1 MTSAQPKPDPR
12 PHRTAFYQ
20 VNELAH
26 QISGDIVLVPD
37 ASNLTGINRE
47 DLIKLSHWENKGD
60 EGEHLLTPDNIDRL
74 AVLTDGFFRFMDDG
88 KDASVITLWRS
99 GTPIV
104 QQIDG
109 EPCEAAVELV
119 TDAVTGMRPLREK
132 WHGLP
137 PLEAEMEILACRAG
151 FIKGH
156 RPKWLER
163 QARRNLEERDVDP
176 AVPDEPKGEPVA
188 ANDNV
193 PAPAPKPDGAIHVIN
208 PADWHG
214 EPVPTREWYC
224 DGLIPMRTVTI
235 LNGDGGVGK
244 SLLALQ
250 LAAAGAMGLDTLGME
265 PLAGRTLVLGAEDD
279 ADEFQRRLDD
289 IAKAHGKD
297 LHFLSML
304 RLIAL
309 ADRDALLSVP
319 DRAQVMQPT
328 PLWRGIE
335 TYVRDFKPK
344 LIILDTAADLFGGD
358 EIKRSQVRQFIAML
372 RKLAM
377 EIDCA
382 VVLLAHPSVQGMQ
395 SGTGSSGSTAWNNSV
410 RSRLYL
416 TKGDKDA
423 DPDIRILKT
432 MKANYGKT
440 GDEIRIKWKDGVF
453 IIDDGKPKAG
463 SMLLAAKAERVFRDV
478 LSAINRSGE
487 RVAKTKGINYAP
499 KIMADRPDAEGM
511 SAKQLEGAMQRL
523 LVAGDLRVVMEGPA
537 SKQRQRLILTSE
549 DFGPKD

>member
-1 MTSAQPKPDPR
+1 MTQTATQPEETFSPASLESR
-12 PHRTAFYQ
+12 
-20 VNELAH
+20 
-26 QISGDIVLVPD
+26 VL
-37 ASNLTGINRE
+37 GIY
-47 DLIKLSHWENKGD
+47 
-60 EGEHLLTPDNIDRL
+60 DRL
-74 AVLTDGFFRFMDDG
+74 LDHGHCSADVVLAPA
-88 KDASVITLWRS
+88 DA
-99 GTPIV
+99 
-104 QQIDG
+104 DG
-109 EPCEAAVELV
+109 EPDWENTGPANVSSLPDDLWPDDLSDAKRACVIVSNIDGCDPASTFIVQLHHETGIPGMFQIHGPDIDRVVADSIIGRDLGNRPPPKEPTELQKAMKKL
-119 TDAVTGMRPLREK
+119 TAELSRPL
-132 WHGLP
+132 
-137 PLEAEMEILACRAG
+137 
-151 FIKGH
+151 
-156 RPKWLER
+156 
-163 QARRNLEERDVDP
+163 
-176 AVPDEPKGEPVA
+176 PVA
-188 ANDNV
+188 ANDNK
-193 PAPAPKPDGAIHVIN
+193 PATTIKPAGPATVHVIN

-214 EPVPTREWYC
+214 EPIPTREWYC
-224 DGLIPMRTVTI
+224 EGLIPMRTVTI

-250 LAAAGAMGLDTLGME
+250 IAAAGAMSLDTLGME
-265 PLAGRTLVLGAEDD
+265 PLAGRALVLGAEDD

-335 TYVRDFKPK
+335 TYARDFKPK
-344 LIILDTAADLFGGD
+344 LIVLDTAADLFGGD

-377 EIDCA
+377 ELDCA

-423 DPDIRILKT
+423 DPDIRILKI

-440 GDEIRIKWKDGVF
+440 GDEMRIKWKDGVF
-453 IIDDGKPKAG
+453 VLDDGKPSPG
-463 SMLLAAKAERVFRDV
+463 SAMLNVRAESAFRDM
-478 LSAINRSGE
+478 LSAINRTGE
-487 RVAKTKGINYAP
+487 RVAKTKGLNYAP
-499 KIMADRPDAEGM
+499 KVMADRPDAGGL
-511 SAKQLEGAMQRL
+511 SVKQLEGAMQRML
-523 LVAGDLRVVMEGPA
+523 AAGDLRIVMEGPP
-537 SKQRQRLILTSE
+537 SKSRQRLILTAE
-549 DFGPKD
+549 DFGPQD

>member
-1 MTSAQPKPDPR
+1 MTTTAPQLDTNIDELKPMPPRKTPASDSREALIFGICDRLLDHGHCSADVVLAPADADGEPDWDNTGPANVSSL
-12 PHRTAFYQ
+12 PGDEWPD
-20 VNELAH
+20 ELAARRAAV
-26 QISGDIVLVPD
+26 IV
-37 ASNLTGINRE
+37 
-47 DLIKLSHWENKGD
+47 
-60 EGEHLLTPDNIDRL
+60 DNIDGCSEESSFIV
-74 AVLTDGFFRFMDDG
+74 AVQNDNPLIIQIAGPEADRDIAHAIIARDIGASPVVRPPSKFAESFAKLGEELFR
-88 KDASVITLWRS
+88 
-99 GTPIV
+99 P
-104 QQIDG
+104 Q
-109 EPCEAAVELV
+109 
-119 TDAVTGMRPLREK
+119 
-132 WHGLP
+132 
-137 PLEAEMEILACRAG
+137 
-151 FIKGH
+151 
-156 RPKWLER
+156 
-163 QARRNLEERDVDP
+163 
-176 AVPDEPKGEPVA
+176 PVA
-188 ANDNV
+188 ANDNN
-193 PAPAPKPDGAIHVIN
+193 PAPAAKTAGATVVPVIN

-224 DGLIPMRTVTI
+224 EGLVPMRTVTI

-289 IAKAHGKD
+289 IANAHGKD
-297 LHFLSML
+297 LRFLSML

-335 TYVRDFKPK
+335 TYARDFKPK

-382 VVLLAHPSVQGMQ
+382 IVLLAHPSVQGIQ
-395 SGTGSSGSTAWNNSV
+395 SGTGTSGSTAWNNSV

-440 GDEIRIKWKDGVF
+440 GDEIRIKWKDGIFVL
-453 IIDDGKPKAG
+453 DDGKPSPG
-463 SMLLAAKAERVFRDV
+463 SALMNVRAERIFRDV
-478 LSAINRSGE
+478 LSAINRSGD
-487 RVAKTKGINYAP
+487 RVAKTKGLNYAP
-499 KIMADRPDAEGM
+499 KVMAERPDAEGL
-511 SAKQLEGAMQRL
+511 SAKMLEAAMQRL
-523 LVAGDLRVVMEGPA
+523 MAEGELRVVMEGPP
-537 SKQRQRLILTSE
+537 SKPRQRLMLE
-549 DFGPKD
+549 AECYGAAE

>member
-1 MTSAQPKPDPR
+1 MTAQKQPKPDPR
-12 PHRTAFYQ
+12 PHRDAFYE
-20 VNELAH
+20 VNKAALW
-26 QISGDIVLVPD
+26 QLSGDVVLVPD
-37 ASNLTGINRE
+37 PDNLEGLTRDALTKI
-47 DLIKLSHWENKGD
+47 SHWSDMTD
-60 EGEHLLTPDNIDRL
+60 EDIPRL
-74 AVLTDGFFRFMDDG
+74 GIVTDSFFRFIDEG
-88 KDASVITLWRS
+88 QDATVLTLWRS
-99 GTPIV
+99 GTPLI

-109 EPCEAAVELV
+109 EPCEAAVDLV
-119 TDAVTGMRPLREK
+119 TDAITAMKPLQEK

-137 PLEAEMEILACRAG
+137 PLEAEIEMLACRKGLVA
-151 FIKGH
+151 GH

-163 QARRNLEERDVDP
+163 TARANLAERDVDP
-176 AVPDEPKGEPVA
+176 AAAGEPKGEPLA
-188 ANDNV
+188 ANDNK
-193 PAPAPKPDGAIHVIN
+193 PAPTAKPDGPDTVHVIN

-224 DGLIPMRTVTI
+224 EGLIPMRTVTI

-279 ADEFQRRLDD
+279 EGEFQRRLDD
-289 IAKAHGKD
+289 IAKTHGKD
-297 LHFLSML
+297 LRFLSQL

-335 TYVRDFKPK
+335 TYARDFKPK

-382 VVLLAHPSVQGMQ
+382 IVLLAHPSVQGMQ
-395 SGTGSSGSTAWNNSV
+395 SGTGTSGSTAWNNSV

-440 GDEIRIKWKDGVF
+440 GDEIRIKWKDGIFVL
-453 IIDDGKPKAG
+453 DDGKPSPSSA
-463 SMLLAAKAERVFRDV
+463 LVNVRAERIFRDV

-487 RVAKTKGINYAP
+487 RVAKTKGLNYAP
-499 KIMADRPDAEGM
+499 KVMAERPDAEGL
-511 SAKQLEGAMQRL
+511 SAKMLEAAMQRL
-523 LVAGDLRVVMEGPA
+523 LAAGELRVVMEGPP
-537 SKQRQRLILTSE
+537 SKPRQRLMLAAE
-549 DFGPKD
+549 CFGSGGD